1 MISPAA
7 TLREAH
13 RLRRHA
19 KDLQSEIDRGPI
31 RLKAQQAKIAKQEE
45 SLRQGQETLKK
56 QKVKMH
62 EKEVTLKTAQQQITK
77 YEEQRN
83 KATSKK
89 EYDAF
94 QAEIASTR
102 KQILKIED
110 DILEVMS
117 EVEEKAAQI
126 PELDKAV
133 KQAKE
138 ELVQFE
144 KTTQARAAGL
154 TEQFRQAQKELAD
167 IEATLAPEVR
177 TQYLRLVTAR
187 GEDALSAVQGRT
199 CQACYTEITAQSY
212 NELMQGMFVAC
223 KSCGRI
229 LYLPE

>member
-1 MISPAA
+1 MIGPAA

-19 KDLQSEIDRGPI
+19 KDLQSEIERVPF
-31 RLKAQQAKIAKQEE
+31 RLKAQQTKIAKQEE
-45 SLRQGQETLKK
+45 SLRQGQDALKK
-56 QKVKMH
+56 LKVKLH
-62 EKEVTLKTAQQQITK
+62 DKEVTLKTAEQQIAK
-77 YEEQRN
+77 YEQQRN
-83 KATSKK
+83 QATSKK

-94 QAEIASTR
+94 QAEIGSTK
-102 KQILKIED
+102 KQIQKIED
-110 DILEVMS
+110 DILEVMG
-117 EVEEKAAQI
+117 EVEEKTAQL

-133 KQAKE
+133 KLAKE

-144 KTTQARAAGL
+144 KTSQARAAGL
-154 TEQFRQAQKELAD
+154 AEQLQQAQKELTEVETSLAAD
-167 IEATLAPEVR
+167 VR
-177 TQYLRLVTAR
+177 THYQRLVSAR

-212 NELMQGMFVAC
+212 NELMQGLFVPC

>member
-1 MISPAA
+1 MTGPAA

-19 KDLQSEIDRGPI
+19 KDLQAEIDRGP
-31 RLKAQQAKIAKQEE
+31 RLLKAQQAKIVKQEE
-45 SLRQGQETLKK
+45 ALRQGQETLKK

-94 QAEIASTR
+94 QAEIASTK

-110 DILEVMS
+110 EILEVMS
-117 EVEEKAAQI
+117 AVDEKAALI
-126 PELDKAV
+126 PELEKGV

-138 ELVQFE
+138 ELSQFE
-144 KTTQARAAGL
+144 KTSQARAAGL
-154 TEQFRQAQKELAD
+154 TEQLQQAQKELAEV
-167 IEATLAPEVR
+167 EAVLAPDVR
-177 TQYLRLVTAR
+177 TQYLRLVNAR

-199 CQACYTEITAQSY
+199 CQACYTEITAQSS

-223 KSCGRI
+223 NSCGRI